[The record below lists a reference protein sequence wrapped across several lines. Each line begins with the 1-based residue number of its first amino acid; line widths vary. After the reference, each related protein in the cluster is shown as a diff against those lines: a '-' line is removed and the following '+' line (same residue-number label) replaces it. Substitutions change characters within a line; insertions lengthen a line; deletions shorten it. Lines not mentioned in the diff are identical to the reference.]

1 MVDLRVV
8 LPVDELKLK
17 EMATLYHVLAVKLD
31 TKVLTLSLFA

>member
-17 EMATLYHVLAVKLD
+17 ERATLYHVLAAKLD
-31 TKVLTLSLFA
+31 TKVLTWSLFV